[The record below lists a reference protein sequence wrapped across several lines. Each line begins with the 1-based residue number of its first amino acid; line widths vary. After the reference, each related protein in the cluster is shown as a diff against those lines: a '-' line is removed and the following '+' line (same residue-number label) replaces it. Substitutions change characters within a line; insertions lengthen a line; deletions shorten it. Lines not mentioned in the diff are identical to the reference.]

1 MSGQMVYDL
10 VEPAL
15 LIDFVRQF
23 DNEVLRPENRFTLD
37 RWLPNRL
44 SNDLEYR
51 IRKGDFTDVDIA
63 EYRAFDT
70 PAPMTGRPGI
80 AFIRGKL
87 GPVSR
92 QIPLGEEEYLRQRSL
107 ESGSNDP
114 IITAIYDDAERMIRA
129 VQARVEVARGDVIDD
144 GIVTL
149 AENGLV
155 IEADFGR
162 SAGMSVIAA
171 TVWTNPAAEIL
182 SELLAWTQ
190 AYTDLN
196 GIEPAV
202 MLMPKTRVAN
212 FALNTEMREYASAN
226 GTTPNR
232 INRATV
238 DSIFSNEGLPPIETY
253 DVSVRKDGV
262 ATRVLPLDKVYLMPP
277 VGAPL
282 GNTFYGPTAEALK
295 LRAKGLIEADA
306 VPGVVAVVTETD
318 HPVQTF
324 TVGTALALPATP
336 NPDLV
341 LDATVI

>member
-1 MSGQMVYDL
+1 MANMVYDL
-10 VEPAL
+10 IEPAV
-15 LIDFVRQF
+15 LIDFVRVF
-23 DNEVLRPENRFTLD
+23 SNEVLRAENRFTLD

-44 SNDLEYR
+44 TNDLEFR

-70 PAPMTGRPGI
+70 PAVMTGRPGVSRI
-80 AFIRGKL
+80 SGKL

-92 QIPLGEEEYLRQRSL
+92 QIPLGEEEYLRQRAL
-107 ESGSNDP
+107 ETGTDDP
-114 IITAIYDDAERMIRA
+114 IITAIFDDAERMTRS
-129 VQARVEVARGDVIDD
+129 VQARVEAARGDIIDD
-144 GIVTL
+144 GIVTI

-155 IEADFGR
+155 LEADFNR
-162 SAGMSVIAA
+162 SGSMSVIAA
-171 TVWTNPAAEIL
+171 TVWTNPAAEML
-182 SELLAWTQ
+182 SEMLAWQQ
-190 AYTDLN
+190 AYIDLN
-196 GIEPAV
+196 GSEPAV

-232 INRATV
+232 INRATI
-238 DSIFSNEGLPPIETY
+238 DNIFSNEGLPPIETY

-262 ATRVLPLDKVYLMPP
+262 ATRVLPLDKIYFMPATSEP
-277 VGAPL
+277 I

-306 VPGVVAVVTETD
+306 VPGIVAVVTETD

-324 TVGTALALPATP
+324 TVGTGLILPAMP
-336 NPDLV
+336 NPDLI